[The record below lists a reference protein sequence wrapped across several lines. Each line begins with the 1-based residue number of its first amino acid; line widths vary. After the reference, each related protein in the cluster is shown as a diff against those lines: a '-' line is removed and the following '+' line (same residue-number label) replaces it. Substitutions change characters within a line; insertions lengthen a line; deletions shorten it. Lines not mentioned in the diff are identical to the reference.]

1 VALLGNGVRLG
12 AMNPGRS
19 GFGNASVYG
28 VLRAG
33 NQSGGGLRNWW
44 ASEATYKPTPAVPGA
59 VYTSIPDGYNAP
71 GAWALAPKAGGMASR
86 NMIAGSGSISAAA
99 LFSSTPLTATLA
111 GTGSISSAACAL
123 VISLAATLA
132 GVGSLSGSAV
142 GGLQLAATLAGQ
154 GSLAASLKVVA
165 GLVATLPGTGS
176 IAANLTGY
184 ANMEADILPYTDLSP
199 QALAAAV
206 WNAAVASY
214 LEAGSTGAAL
224 YDASQ
229 GSGGG
234 GAVSTY
240 NSTRGVAG
248 EARWLAGST
257 ASRQFRLL
265 GLDGDSEDLTGY
277 AVTAYCKPDAGGATF
292 SRSCTVVS
300 AALGDVSFS
309 MASQQWGYLAGKGFQ
324 LQFKAVN
331 GGTTRYYPED
341 GPVAV
346 TLEHLVAE

>member
-1 VALLGNGVRLG
+1 MALLGNGVRYG
-12 AMNPGRS
+12 SMNPGRT
-19 GFGNASVYG
+19 GFGVASVYA
-28 VLRAG
+28 VSRSG

-44 ASEATYKPTPAVPGA
+44 ASEATYSPTPAQPGA
-59 VYTSIPDGYNAP
+59 VYTAIPDGYNAP
-71 GAWALAPKAGGMASR
+71 GAWALAPKPGGMASR
-86 NMIAGSGSISAAA
+86 NMIAGSGTVSAAA

-111 GTGSISSAACAL
+111 GTGSISDAACAL
-123 VISLAATLA
+123 VVSLAATLA
-132 GVGSLSGSAV
+132 GVGSLSASLV

-176 IAANLTGY
+176 VGANLTGY

-214 LEAGSTGAAL
+214 QEAGSTGEALAA
-224 YDASQ
+224 
-229 GSGGG
+229 GGNGG

-240 NSTRGVAG
+240 NSTRSVAG

-265 GLDGDSEDLTGY
+265 GLDGEGEDLSGY
-277 AVTAYCKPDAGGATF
+277 SVTAYCKPDAGGATF
-292 SRSCTVVS
+292 SRSCTVVT
-300 AALGDVSFS
+300 AASGDVSFS
-309 MASQQWGYLAGKGFQ
+309 MSSQQWGYLAGKGFL
-324 LQFKAVN
+324 LQFKTVN

-341 GPVAV
+341 GPVEV
-346 TLEHLVAE
+346 MLDIMIAE